1 MVMNKVSFQQT
12 LASFGVIAAFTPA
25 LCFGAGEQIV
35 KIGMTSPLSGA
46 QAAIGKDNAN
56 GAQMAIDQ
64 LNQQGLVI
72 GGSKIKFELLNEDDQ
87 ADPKIGVQVA
97 QKLVDAGVKAVIGP
111 YNSGVAVPAS
121 RVYNDAQIVLA
132 VIASNPK
139 ITMQGYPYVFRVTP
153 TDNALGGTMGV
164 YAAKEIALKRVA
176 VIDDRSAYGVGVA
189 DEFIKKAKANGI
201 EIVGRDYTN
210 DKATDFN
217 AIITSIK
224 SKKPDGIFYGGMY
237 SQGSGMKRQM
247 KQLGLNVYLM
257 GGDGICNAEMGKLG
271 GDAVD
276 EKVLCTVGGIILDQ
290 NPLGKDFS
298 ARYEK
303 RFNLKPLMYSISFYD
318 GVMVVAEAM
327 KKANSVDPKKFAP
340 AMAAVS
346 YKGIAGSYEFDQ
358 NRDLKNSPVT
368 VYHFT
373 NSVPV
378 PVKTY

>member
-1 MVMNKVSFQQT
+1 MNRKFFRQALTSAGVTALF
-12 LASFGVIAAFTPA
+12 LPALSFGV
-25 LCFGAGEQIV
+25 GEQIV
-35 KIGMTSPLSGA
+35 KLGLSSPLSGA
-46 QAAIGKDNAN
+46 QAAIGKDNEN

-64 LNQQGLVI
+64 LNQQNLVI
-72 GGSKIKFELLNEDDQ
+72 GGAKIKFELLSEDDA

-97 QKLVDAGVKAVIGP
+97 QKLIDAGVKAVIGP
-111 YNSGVAVPAS
+111 YNSGVAMPAS
-121 RVYNDAQIVLA
+121 RVYNDAQVVLA

-139 ITMQGYPYVFRVTP
+139 ITVQGYPFVFRVTP
-153 TDNALGGTMGV
+153 TDNALGGTMGT

-176 VIDDRSAYGVGVA
+176 VVDDRSAYGVGVA

-276 EKVLCTVGGIILDQ
+276 DKVLCTVGGIILDQ

-303 RFNLKPLMYSISFYD
+303 RFHLKPLMYSISFYD
-318 GVMVVAEAM
+318 GVMVIAEAM

-340 AMAAVS
+340 AMAAVN
-346 YKGIAGSYEFDQ
+346 YKGIAGTYEFDS

-368 VYHFT
+368 VYDFK
-373 NSVPV
+373 NGNPV

>member
-1 MVMNKVSFQQT
+1 MNKKFFQQALT
-12 LASFGVIAAFTPA
+12 SFGVASVFIPA
-25 LCFGAGEQIV
+25 LCFAAGEQIV
-35 KIGMTSPLSGA
+35 KIGFTSPLSGS
-46 QAAIGKDNAN
+46 QAPIGKDNQN
-56 GAQMAIDQ
+56 GALMAIDQ

-72 GGSKIKFELLNEDDQ
+72 GGAKIKFELINEDDQ

-111 YNSGVAVPAS
+111 YNSGVAMPAS

-153 TDNALGGTMGV
+153 TDNALGGMMGT

-176 VIDDRSAYGVGVA
+176 VVDDRSAYGVGVA

-210 DKATDFN
+210 DKAADFN
-217 AIITSIK
+217 AILTSIK
-224 SKKPDGIFYGGMY
+224 AEKPDGVFYGGMY
-237 SQGSGMKRQM
+237 SQGAGIKRQM

-276 EKVLCTVGGIILDQ
+276 EKVLCTVGGIILEE
-290 NPLGKDFS
+290 NAGGKDFS
-298 ARYEK
+298 ARYQK
-303 RFNLKPLMYSISFYD
+303 RFSVKPLMYSISFYD
-318 GVMVVAEAM
+318 GVMVIAEAM
-327 KKANSVDPKKFAP
+327 KKANSVDPKKFASV
-340 AMAAVS
+340 MASVN
-346 YKGIAGSYEFDQ
+346 YKGIAGTYEFDT

-368 VYHFT
+368 VYHFK
-373 NSVPV
+373 NGAPV
-378 PVKTY
+378 AVKTY